1 MNPAPD
7 GPVLQVK
14 DLSVD
19 FKVESGQSHAV
30 KHISFDLNAGETL
43 AIVGESG
50 SGKSVTALSILQLLP
65 YPTASHPSGSI
76 IYRGQELLGA
86 DETTLHAA
94 RGNQISMIFQ
104 EPMTALNP
112 LHVVEHQVGEVLSLH
127 KNMKPERARAR
138 ILELLDLV
146 GIQEPAKRLG
156 AYPHQLSGGQRQRVM
171 IAMALAN
178 EPEILIADEPTTAL
192 DVTIQA
198 QILQLLKDLQ
208 AQLGMAMILI
218 THDLGIVRHMANR
231 VAVMTGGEIVEQAP
245 VEDVFN
251 RPQNPYT
258 VHLLSTEP
266 KGHSTSAPVGAEVV
280 MTAENLRVWFPIK
293 AGIFRRTIDHVR
305 AVDDISLEV
314 REGHTVGVVGESGSG
329 KTTLGLALLRLIS
342 SQGAIRFQGQR
353 IENLR
358 GRVLRPLRR
367 QMQVVFQDPF
377 SSLSPR
383 MSIAQII
390 EEGLLVHEKGG
401 GYDERRALIANALEE
416 VGLEPSAMDRFPHE
430 FSGGQRQRV
439 AIARAL
445 VLQPRFMVLDEP
457 TSALDVS
464 VQAQIIDLLHDLQQR
479 HRLAYLFISHDL
491 KVVRALADE
500 VIVLRNGKVMERGP
514 AAQIFDDPQTDY
526 TKALMAAAFELQA
539 TEGGAVSN

>member
-30 KHISFDLNAGETL
+30 KHISFDLDAGETL

-178 EPEILIADEPTTAL
+178 EPEILVADEPTTAL

-401 GYDERRALIANALEE
+401 GYDERRALISNALEE